1 MNESEFPVSKIS
13 IERTILEMH
22 KGGIVQ
28 AAEIFPVWA
37 MGLINRLIPFE
48 GCFWGYGTMNDDA
61 HRQGR
66 AFPLQKEDILPF
78 VFLPVDIPQFFD
90 IGVHDQAGMIDA
102 LSLHRFDSCSFSA
115 EERAAF
121 ASLAPKLV
129 EERREKYLESFM
141 KKDPES
147 CRHRAVSDEKGLLI
161 AVDEGFLNLMKKE
174 WPRWRGP
181 ILPEAVQGIFGGKCR
196 YSGKRLVIDATHS
209 NGLLFLRAR
218 QNLPV
223 DALTCREHEIA
234 RAYAS
239 GQSAKEIGKQLN
251 LSPSTVGNH
260 LTAIYKKLGICDKS
274 ELAVLFAKYG

>member
-141 KKDPES
+141 KK
-147 CRHRAVSDEKGLLI
+147 
-161 AVDEGFLNLMKKE
+161 E

-218 QNLPV
+218 QNLPI